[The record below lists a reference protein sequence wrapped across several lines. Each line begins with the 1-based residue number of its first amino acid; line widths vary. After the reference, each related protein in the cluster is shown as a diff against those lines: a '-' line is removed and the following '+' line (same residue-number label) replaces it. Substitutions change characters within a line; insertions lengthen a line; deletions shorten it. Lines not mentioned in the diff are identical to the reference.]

1 MAHEVTE
8 VPFET
13 AYNPESL
20 ANVVVSG
27 ILVGSGGL
35 EMVRLSRQRAPPH
48 FFSAPLNRRVKPEHP
63 CFDRCLLGALGSIV
77 KCSCRLRGCF

>member
-13 AYNPESL
+13 ADNPKSL
-20 ANVVVSG
+20 ANVLVSG
-27 ILVGSGGL
+27 ILVGSGGP

-48 FFSAPLNRRVKPEHP
+48 FLSVLLNRRIESEHP
-63 CFDRCLLGALGSIV
+63 RFDRCLLGTLDRIV
-77 KCSCRLRGCF
+77 KGSG